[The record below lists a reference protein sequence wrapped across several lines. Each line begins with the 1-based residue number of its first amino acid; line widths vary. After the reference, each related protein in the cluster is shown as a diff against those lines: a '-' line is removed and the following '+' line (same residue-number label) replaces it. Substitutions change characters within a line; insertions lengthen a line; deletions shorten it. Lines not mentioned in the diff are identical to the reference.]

1 MFNYITHIK
10 RIILCSCSNGHDSKG
25 SQRHFTMKLKTL
37 KKQKNHTGIDN
48 IFEKLS
54 IGRQMSVV
62 FITPRIYIK
71 EWNVHEAHID
81 LT

>member
-1 MFNYITHIK
+1 
-10 RIILCSCSNGHDSKG
+10 
-25 SQRHFTMKLKTL
+25 MKLKTL
-37 KKQKNHTGIDN
+37 TTKKQKNHTGIDN